1 MQTKTSKSV
10 NKLSTVNENSQEINH
25 NEIDRQEK
33 IAVLAYE
40 KAEKRG
46 FIGTEADTVQDW
58 LEAEKEIDSYDVP
71 AAKPGNYA

>member
-10 NKLSTVNENSQEINH
+10 NKLSAINENPSEINH
-25 NEIDRQEK
+25 SEIGRQER

-46 FIGTEADTVQDW
+46 FVGTEADTVQDW
-58 LEAEKEIDSYDVP
+58 LEAEKEIDGYDVP
-71 AAKPGNYA
+71 AAKQADF

>member
-10 NKLSTVNENSQEINH
+10 NKLSAVNENSQ
-25 NEIDRQEK
+25 EIDRQEK

-46 FIGTEADTVQDW
+46 FIGNEADTVQDW
-58 LEAEKEIDSYDVP
+58 LEAEKEIDSQDVP
-71 AAKPGNYA
+71 AAKPGNFA